1 MKIKILSI
9 VAVLGSIHDVTA
21 SLPGGRYIVK
31 YRTRRGEN
39 LARND
44 AVEVYQELPRQSAL
58 AGEYT
63 EEVLDALSR
72 DPLIEYIE
80 EDGIVYAEE
89 YLRGGSGR
97 EDHRQLAQSTPY
109 GIGMVEADQVTNIP
123 QCNKDKKICII
134 DSGYD
139 VSHEDLPSTDI
150 TGEPVSGSFPW
161 DVDACSHGKSY
172 CLNS

>member
-58 AGEYT
+58 AG
-63 EEVLDALSR
+63 
-72 DPLIEYIE
+72 
-80 EDGIVYAEE
+80 
-89 YLRGGSGR
+89 
-97 EDHRQLAQSTPY
+97 
-109 GIGMVEADQVTNIP
+109 
-123 QCNKDKKICII
+123 
-134 DSGYD
+134 
-139 VSHEDLPSTDI
+139 
-150 TGEPVSGSFPW
+150 
-161 DVDACSHGKSY
+161 
-172 CLNS
+172 